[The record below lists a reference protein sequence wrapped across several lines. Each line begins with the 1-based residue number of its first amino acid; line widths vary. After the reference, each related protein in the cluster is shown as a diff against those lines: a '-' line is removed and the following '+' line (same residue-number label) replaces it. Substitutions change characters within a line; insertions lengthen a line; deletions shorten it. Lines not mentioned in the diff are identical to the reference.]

1 MTASVSTG
9 SQNWR
14 ELYRAALFEIDEKK
28 LPSRI
33 AEAERALVLRE
44 RELFPMSSDNIDE
57 ALAVNNALYALHAL
71 RSCLDE
77 NSSCR
82 LKTKAR

>member
-1 MTASVSTG
+1 MIASVSTG

-28 LPSRI
+28 MPSRI

-71 RSCLDE
+71 RSCFEL
-77 NSSCR
+77 R
-82 LKTKAR
+82 TRTAAAA